1 MPPRERLRALL
12 ETHRFQQ
19 FIIAVIVINAAT
31 LGLETSVSTVERY
44 GTVLTVVDHLAL
56 YIFVVELVA
65 RLYAYGWR
73 FFRNPWNLF
82 DAAIVTVSLLPTA
95 GGLSVLRALRILRAL
110 RLISVVPSLRRVV
123 TALLTA
129 MPGMSSIV
137 LLLAL
142 VLYVTAVMGTKL
154 YHVTAPEYF
163 GDLPTSLFTLF
174 QMMTG
179 DAWSDITR
187 EVMAVHPSAWV
198 FFVAF
203 MLVCTFVVLNLFIA
217 VVVSAMEEE
226 HAEESVQ
233 ATEDLG
239 RAVLAE
245 LATLRAE
252 VRELRDRVPVTPNGG
267 PGPAAKGRP
276 RAAGN
281 GAPDPVPSLGNTANG
296 DARNTAANGDARPDV
311 RSAGN
316 GGPVSENAAANG
328 DVRPEKNGGSDSRG
342 ARRDSRAA
350 RRNGGAKKPATRGA
364 AGRRRGSASGQRE

>member
-1 MPPRERLRALL
+1 MPPRERLRRLL
-12 ETHRFQQ
+12 ETNRFQQ
-19 FIIAVIVINAAT
+19 ILVAVIVINAAT
-31 LGLETSVSTVERY
+31 LGLETSVTAVERY
-44 GTVLTVVDHLAL
+44 GTALTVVDHLAL
-56 YIFVVELVA
+56 YIFVAELA
-65 RLYAYGWR
+65 AKLYAYGWR

-82 DAAIVTVSLLPTA
+82 DTAIVVVSLLPTA

-154 YHVTAPEYF
+154 YHLTAPEYF

-187 EVMAVHPSAWV
+187 EVMAEHPSAWV
-198 FFVAF
+198 FFVVF

-233 ATEDLG
+233 ATEELG
-239 RAVLAE
+239 RAVLTE

-252 VRELRDRVPVTPNGG
+252 VRELRDRVPAPLNGG
-267 PGPAAKGRP
+267 PGPAAKGGTDAP
-276 RAAGN
+276 RN
-281 GAPDPVPSLGNTANG
+281 GGSGSKGATANG
-296 DARNTAANGDARPDV
+296 GA
-311 RSAGN
+311 SS
-316 GGPVSENAAANG
+316 GG
-328 DVRPEKNGGSDSRG
+328 KGGSGSKG
-342 ARRDSRAA
+342 SSTGSGSGSKGTA
-350 RRNGGAKKPATRGA
+350 NGGARKPATRGA
-364 AGRRRGSASGQRE
+364 AGRRRG

>member
-1 MPPRERLRALL
+1 MPSRERLRALL

-19 FIIAVIVINAAT
+19 FIVAVILVNATT
-31 LGLETSVSTVERY
+31 LGLETSVTLVERY
-44 GTVLTVVDHLAL
+44 GPLLAVVDHLAL
-56 YIFVVELVA
+56 YVFVAELVVK
-65 RLYAYGWR
+65 LYAYGWR

-82 DAAIVTVSLLPTA
+82 DAVIVTISLLPTA

-154 YHVTAPEYF
+154 YHLTAPEYF

-187 EVMAVHPSAWV
+187 EVMAHHPSAWV
-198 FFVAF
+198 FFVVF

-226 HAEESVQ
+226 HAEEAVH
-233 ATEDLG
+233 ATEQLG
-239 RAVLAE
+239 NAVLSE

-252 VRELRDRVPVTPNGG
+252 VRELRDRVPVTPDGA
-267 PGPAAKGRP
+267 PVPAV
-276 RAAGN
+276 N
-281 GAPDPVPSLGNTANG
+281 GAG
-296 DARNTAANGDARPDV
+296 
-311 RSAGN
+311 
-316 GGPVSENAAANG
+316 
-328 DVRPEKNGGSDSRG
+328 
-342 ARRDSRAA
+342 
-350 RRNGGAKKPATRGA
+350 KPATLEA
-364 AGRRRGSASGQRE
+364 AGRGRGPASDQRE